1 MYSIQATEMA
11 TNPSNCTT
19 VMLRNHYIVTVNV
32 EKLTQ
37 RAIGTYYALLIIIEA
52 TLFAT
57 LLAVHFKIR
66 KANHP
71 FFGLLFG
78 LVLLCY
84 IFCGYAEAVCQFLFL
99 FGGSAETLNLIYF
112 AYDLTYSAI
121 TALCFCC
128 LIELPEI
135 CRKLQRKKVQQ
146 SRDSM
151 IMNVFERTIATI
163 WAVSYETNRTWS
175 LYLVL
180 VVLSVTGYVYF
191 ASFECRGCVVSAVVT
206 VIIIL
211 GCIGLYFLNR
221 TLTLRYQKDLCFMG
235 KVSLSMR
242 YQIIENMIVVRK
254 ALLPVIIL
262 DSMVT
267 LVDSFNSELTTRL
280 EEIDDHKCHSM
291 MTYVPYILLNHVAMI
306 LEYSIPLYMMF
317 RRSYRRQL
325 PEICRKLQRKK
336 VQQSRDS
343 MIMNVFGQ
351 DLNVVPTQNEY
362 FAKLQNEWK

>member
-128 LIELPEI
+128 LI
-135 CRKLQRKKVQQ
+135 
-146 SRDSM
+146 
-151 IMNVFERTIATI
+151 ERTIATI

>member
-1 MYSIQATEMA
+1 MA

-78 LVLLCY
+78 FVLLCY

-99 FGGSAETLNLIYF
+99 FGGSAETLNVIYF

-128 LIELPEI
+128 LIE
-135 CRKLQRKKVQQ
+135 
-146 SRDSM
+146 
-151 IMNVFERTIATI
+151 RTIATV

-175 LYLVL
+175 LYLIL
-180 VVLSVTGYVYF
+180 VILSVTGYVYF

-221 TLTLRYQKDLCFMG
+221 TLTLRYQKDLSFMG

-280 EEIDDHKCHSM
+280 ENSDDQKCHSM

-317 RRSYRRQL
+317 RRSYRR
-325 PEICRKLQRKK
+325 RKLFDFNSSL
-336 VQQSRDS
+336 V
-343 MIMNVFGQ
+343 
-351 DLNVVPTQNEY
+351 
-362 FAKLQNEWK
+362 A

>member
-78 LVLLCY
+78 FVLLCY

-99 FGGSAETLNLIYF
+99 FGGSAETLNVIYF

-128 LIELPEI
+128 LID
-135 CRKLQRKKVQQ
+135 VMHY
-146 SRDSM
+146 SRVHTPFIKSRM
-151 IMNVFERTIATI
+151 PLIILCKYSEKNFQIALTERTIATV

-175 LYLVL
+175 LYLIL
-180 VVLSVTGYVYF
+180 VILSVTGYVYF

-221 TLTLRYQKDLCFMG
+221 TLTLRYQKDLSFMG

-280 EEIDDHKCHSM
+280 ENSDDQKCHSM

-317 RRSYRRQL
+317 RRSYRR
-325 PEICRKLQRKK
+325 RKLFDFNSSL
-336 VQQSRDS
+336 V
-343 MIMNVFGQ
+343 
-351 DLNVVPTQNEY
+351 
-362 FAKLQNEWK
+362 A

>member
-128 LIELPEI
+128 LI
-135 CRKLQRKKVQQ
+135 
-146 SRDSM
+146 
-151 IMNVFERTIATI
+151 ERTIATI

-291 MTYVPYILLNHVAMI
+291 MTYVPYVLLNHVAMI